1 MNLVP
6 SFMVV
11 RQLAMGD
18 VLLATPIIR
27 QLFQDHAG
35 QCDIDVL
42 TMKPEIFDNSPY
54 VRRVYTPQTFSEAKG
69 PYARVINLDLAY

>member
-27 QLFQDHAG
+27 QLYQDHAG
-35 QCDIDVL
+35 QCDQGAEAVSWGRAKPL
-42 TMKPEIFDNSPY
+42 T
-54 VRRVYTPQTFSEAKG
+54 
-69 PYARVINLDLAY
+69 VIKKQ